1 METTYVLTA
10 EMDAL
15 SFAWL
20 DALRR
25 EYFPEERN
33 FLSAHLTLFHKLSSA
48 QIACVRSF
56 VTPSVPITI
65 RFDRVAFLGNCVA
78 IGVRCAALE
87 RLRNE
92 ARSAIEGELSQQ
104 DRQPWK
110 PHVTI
115 QNKVSAETGRQLY
128 RILEANF
135 TERAGAATGL
145 LVWEYLGGP
154 WRLSERIAFGKVV

>member
-1 METTYVLTA
+1 MEITYVLTA
-10 EMDAL
+10 EMDAR
-15 SFAWL
+15 SFDWL

-25 EYFPEERN
+25 EHFPEARN

-48 QIACVRSF
+48 QIACLRSF
-56 VTPSVPITI
+56 DTPSVPITL
-65 RFDRVAFLGNCVA
+65 RFDRAVFLGNGVA

-92 ARSAIEGELSQQ
+92 ARSALKGELSQQ

-115 QNKVSAETGRQLY
+115 QNKVSAETGRQLHK
-128 RILEANF
+128 ILEANF
-135 TERAGAATGL
+135 AERAGAATGL
-145 LVWEYLGGP
+145 LVWEYQGGP
-154 WRLSERIAFGKVV
+154 WRLSERIAFGTFL